1 MGKRGP
7 RPTPTAILV
16 ERGSDLPT
24 RRATAGKM
32 EAQPL
37 DVVPVSTFPR
47 APTLDQC
54 RAVAAQAIQDIG
66 SGILGGEIAQEM
78 LACAL
83 RERQLAAN
91 RLAQYRRQTAATAHD
106 ENSIKVEKA
115 LAAISAT
122 ANDQL
127 LKLIREHGLSPSSI
141 SEIKKPPPKPV
152 IDDDAPEPLERGL

>member
-7 RPTPTAILV
+7 RPTPTAVL
-16 ERGSDLPT
+16 EQRGSDLPT
-24 RRATAGKM
+24 RRATAGKI

-47 APTLDQC
+47 VPTLDQC
-54 RAVAAQAIQDIG
+54 RAVVAQAIQDIG
-66 SGILGGEIAQEM
+66 SGIVGGEIAQEM

-83 RERQLAAN
+83 RERQVAAN
-91 RLAQYRRQTAATAHD
+91 RLAQYRKQYRFANHD
-106 ENSIKVEKA
+106 ENTIKVEKA

-127 LKLIREHGLSPSSI
+127 LKLIREHGLSPASV
-141 SEIKKPPPKPV
+141 SEIKKPPPKQV